1 MDENIKKVQRTVNN
15 KYNSVEVVV
24 QENINRLNLLKSRN
38 ELLEKEVNNL
48 NNVYQLTIEKYKIK
62 NELKRKDYAMDQE
75 NKKQTSII
83 NPLDSSNV
91 EKNILNALK
100 ESTDSN
106 LPKKT
111 KKKKMAKE
119 NDSNSKNEI
128 DNETR
133 DEKLQKIKKIY
144 GNE

>member
-1 MDENIKKVQRTVNN
+1 M
-15 KYNSVEVVV
+15 
-24 QENINRLNLLKSRN
+24 
-38 ELLEKEVNNL
+38 NNL

-119 NDSNSKNEI
+119 NDSNSKNEN

-133 DEKLQKIKKIY
+133 DEKLQKIKKKYMEMNDECID
-144 GNE
+144 ESDIIE